1 MGASIKPVEAGETH
15 SFDGTRLSFEVYGR
29 GGPSIL
35 CCNGIACTAHAYWE
49 PIVDA
54 LAGDARVILW
64 DYRGHGRSGPPEN
77 SAEVIIPSFA
87 RDAIAVMEAVETSS
101 ASLIGHSMGVQV
113 ILEIYRA
120 FPEVVE
126 ALIAVAGPYERPLG
140 STYGLPLGRFSLPFL
155 EFATEYFYE
164 PLQSLWHAGFRT
176 DLPYLIARASFMV
189 GPKASR
195 DDMRAYFKGLD
206 DLDIAMLVRMFRAMD
221 MHSAADVLGLIDV
234 PTLVVAGGIDV
245 LTPPWIAKRMAAAT
259 KGAEL
264 VVIPSAGHALPIEA
278 SEELNNEV
286 TRFLENRVWAGWR
299 KESTTTR

>member
-29 GGPSIL
+29 GERTIL

-87 RDAIAVMEAVETSS
+87 RDAIAVLEATDASS
-101 ASLIGHSMGVQV
+101 AALIGHSMGVQV
-113 ILEIYRA
+113 ILEIFRA
-120 FPEVVE
+120 FPEAAE

-140 STYGLPLGRFSLPFL
+140 STYGLPIGRFSLPFL
-155 EFATEYFYE
+155 EFATEYLHD
-164 PLQSLWHAGFRT
+164 PLEAIWHAGFRT
-176 DLPYLIARASFMV
+176 DLPYLIARAGFMV
-189 GPKASR
+189 GPNASR
-195 DDMRAYFKGLD
+195 DAMRNYFKGLG

-221 MHSAADVLGLIDV
+221 MHSAADVLPSVDI
-234 PTLVVAGGIDV
+234 PTLIVAGGIDV
-245 LTPPWIAKRMAAAT
+245 LTPPWIARRMAAAI
-259 KGAEL
+259 KDADL
-264 VVIPSAGHALPIEA
+264 LVIPSAGHALPIEA
-278 SEELNNEV
+278 PEELNGEV
-286 TRFLENRVWAGWR
+286 TRFLAERVWTAQREAGTKSR
-299 KESTTTR
+299 

>member
-15 SFDGTRLSFEVYGR
+15 SFDDTRLSFEVYGR
-29 GGPSIL
+29 GDKAIL

-64 DYRGHGRSGPPEN
+64 DYRGHGRSGPPGN

-87 RDAIAVMEAVETSS
+87 RDAIAVMEATDTLD
-101 ASLIGHSMGVQV
+101 AALIGHSMGVQV

-120 FPEVVE
+120 FPDVVD

-140 STYGLPLGRFSLPFL
+140 STYGLPLGRLSLPFL
-155 EFATEYFYE
+155 EFATEYLHD
-164 PLQSLWHAGFRT
+164 PLEALWHAGFRT
-176 DLPYLIARASFMV
+176 DLPYLIARAGFMV

-195 DDMRAYFKGLD
+195 DDMRNYFKGLG

-221 MHSAADVLGLIDV
+221 MHSAADVLPMIDI
-234 PTLVVAGGIDV
+234 PTLIVAGGIDL
-245 LTPPWIAKRMAAAT
+245 LTPPWIARRMAAAVT
-259 KGAEL
+259 DAEL
-264 VVIPSAGHALPIEA
+264 LVIPSAGHALPIEA
-278 SEELNNEV
+278 PDELNSAV
-286 TRFLENRVWAGWR
+286 TRFLTERVWTERREAR
-299 KESTTTR
+299 TRTQ